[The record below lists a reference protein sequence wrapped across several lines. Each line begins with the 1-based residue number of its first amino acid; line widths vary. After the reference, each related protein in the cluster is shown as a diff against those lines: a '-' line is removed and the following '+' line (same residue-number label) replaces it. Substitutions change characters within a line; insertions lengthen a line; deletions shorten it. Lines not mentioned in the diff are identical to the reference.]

1 MNVRDRVTEL
11 RRVPAGCLTPHPLN
25 WRTHP
30 QGQRAAMQAVL
41 GELGYAAALVARE
54 LPDGSLQLIDG
65 HLRAEV
71 TPDASVPVLLV
82 DLDDLEAAKLLA
94 THDSIA
100 ALAGVDRES
109 LDELLGRVET
119 ESPELQAVFD
129 GLAAQA
135 NPTGVDV
142 PANLP
147 DLDIPE
153 TYQVVVDCRDEA
165 EQFEVYQAMR
175 EEGRKCR
182 VLTL

>member
-11 RRVPAGCLTPHPLN
+11 RRVPAGSLAPHPLN

-30 QGQRAAMQAVL
+30 QGQRAAMQAAL
-41 GELGYAAALVARE
+41 RELGYADALVARE

-71 TPDASVPVLLV
+71 TPDARVPVLVV
-82 DLDDLEAAKLLA
+82 DLDDREAETLLA

-109 LDELLGRVET
+109 LDELLGRVDT
-119 ESPELQAVFD
+119 ESPGLQAVFER
-129 GLAAQA
+129 LAEQA

-142 PANLP
+142 PVNLP
-147 DLDIPE
+147 DLDIPP
-153 TYQVVVDCRDEA
+153 TFQVVVDCRDEA
-165 EQFEVYQAMR
+165 DQFEVYQAMR
-175 EEGRKCR
+175 EEGRPCR